1 MTVMTSPPSIVF
13 PEPSDRSASFGDSG
27 RAAFPGLDALRA
39 WSAIAV
45 VVLHSCIPYCQ
56 PSMPGLVWSVTD
68 TPSQG
73 VTILMWAIEIV
84 IMPIFLVIAGFFA
97 ARSMARS
104 GSWVT
109 LKNRCQRWGQILAL
123 AILFLIPI
131 ELYVWMLGWVAD
143 GLITPRNVQT
153 LKFKI
158 AEADHLW
165 GFSHLWFL
173 QYIITYAFM
182 LWLGWK
188 SLSRTSTK
196 TLQRVALPVCV
207 VAAMITLALAPE
219 VVWGFQH
226 SFFPV
231 LSKWIYSGLFFAAG
245 AILWRCDPDL
255 KSISIRGDRLLAL
268 STLFWIA
275 SIAIGLWW
283 LKQDATSVSI
293 RISLAVL
300 TVVPAVGITFG
311 LIGACIRHVHELGP
325 ITQRFANA
333 SLLIYLLHHPV
344 VGLAHI
350 TAKYATPNAPASI
363 KMVFVASLGIAMG
376 LAADF
381 LWRKREQRV
390 RLMNVSANAKTI
402 MFIDSRAGGAKPA
415 NEGKRAA

>member
-1 MTVMTSPPSIVF
+1 MTVMTSPPSIAF
-13 PEPSDRSASFGDSG
+13 PDQSNRSAASDLVGS
-27 RAAFPGLDALRA
+27 AALPGLDALRA

-73 VTILMWAIEIV
+73 VTVLMWAIEIV

-104 GSWVT
+104 GALPT
-109 LKNRCQRWGQILAL
+109 LKNRCRRWGTILAL
-123 AILFLIPI
+123 AIVFLIPI

-158 AEADHLW
+158 AQADHLW

-173 QYIITYAFM
+173 QYIITYVVV

-188 SLSRTSTK
+188 NLTRTSTQ
-196 TLQRVALPVCV
+196 TLKRVILPVCLV
-207 VAAMITLALAPE
+207 VAIVTLTCSPE

-231 LSKWIYSGLFFAAG
+231 FSKWIYSGLFFAAG

-255 KSISIRGDRLLAL
+255 KSISFRGERLLAL
-268 STLFWIA
+268 ATLFWIA

-283 LKQDATSVSI
+283 LKQDTTSVTV
-293 RISLAVL
+293 RMALAIL
-300 TVVPAVGITFG
+300 TVVPAAGVTFG
-311 LIGACIRHVHELGP
+311 LIGASIRHIHELGK
-325 ITQRFANA
+325 ITQRFAGA

-344 VGLAHI
+344 VGLSHI
-350 TAKYATPNAPASI
+350 TAKYAFPNAPASI
-363 KMVFVASLGIAMG
+363 KVFCVATLGIGTG

-381 LWRKREQRV
+381 LWR
-390 RLMNVSANAKTI
+390 
-402 MFIDSRAGGAKPA
+402 SRAQRIRLASAQVETQTILFSNSKIDQPSSA
-415 NEGKRAA
+415 REGKRAA

>member
-1 MTVMTSPPSIVF
+1 MTSPPSLAF
-13 PEPSDRSASFGDSG
+13 PEQANPAQPDSSSVSV
-27 RAAFPGLDALRA
+27 AFPGLDALRA

-56 PSMPGLVWSVTD
+56 PAMPGLVWSVTD

-73 VTILMWAIEIV
+73 ITVLMWAIEIV

-104 GSWVT
+104 GSLGT
-109 LKNRCQRWGQILAL
+109 LKNRCRRWGTILAL
-123 AILFLIPI
+123 AIVFLIPI

-158 AEADHLW
+158 AAADHLW

-173 QYIITYAFM
+173 QYIITYAFV
-182 LWLGWK
+182 LWLGWE
-188 SLSRTSTK
+188 SLTRVSLK
-196 TLQRVALPVCV
+196 TLQRIVLPICLLVAIV
-207 VAAMITLALAPE
+207 TLALSPE

-231 LSKWIYSGLFFAAG
+231 FSKWVYSGLFFAGG

-255 KSISIRGDRLLAL
+255 QSISIRGDRLLAFAG
-268 STLFWIA
+268 LFWIA
-275 SIAIGLWW
+275 AIAIGLWW
-283 LKQDATSVSI
+283 LKQGTTSTSV
-293 RISLAVL
+293 RIALAVL
-300 TVVPAVGITFG
+300 TVIPAVGITFG
-311 LIGACIRHVHELGP
+311 LIGSSIRHVGELGL
-325 ITQRFANA
+325 ITKRFAGA

-344 VGLAHI
+344 VGLSHI
-350 TAKYATPNAPASI
+350 TAKYAFPNAPASI
-363 KMVFVASLGIAMG
+363 KVIFVATLGIATG

-381 LWRKREQRV
+381 LWR
-390 RLMNVSANAKTI
+390 
-402 MFIDSRAGGAKPA
+402 SRGERIRIA
-415 NEGKRAA
+415 NEHVQSQTIPFEALTEKATIIEENQRAA